1 MDGERGSPTRSGGHC
16 LLDETDRAIIAVLER
31 DARTSLRTIAEE
43 VGVAQGTVSNRVKR
57 LEAMGIVRGYG
68 VDLDAALVGWTM
80 TVVIGIRIVKGRL
93 MEVQNKIAEDPR
105 VHAVYDVTGDYDSM
119 VIARAR
125 DRHDLNDFTKTVLSL
140 DGIERSVTHL
150 VLNTVKES
158 NVGLP
163 EPLGG
168 E

>member
-1 MDGERGSPTRSGGHC
+1 M
-16 LLDETDRAIIAVLER
+16 LDDTDRAIITVLQR
-31 DARTSLRTIAEE
+31 DARLSLRTIAEE

-57 LEAMGIVRGYG
+57 LESFGIIRGYS
-68 VDLDAALVGWTM
+68 VDLDPALVGWSM

-93 MEVQNKIAEDPR
+93 MEIQNKIAEDPR

-140 DGIERSVTHL
+140 DGIERSYTHL
-150 VLNTVKES
+150 VLNSVKEA
-158 NVGLP
+158 NVRMPGDKN
-163 EPLGG
+163 GD
-168 E
+168 